1 MFDTGVHPSMMAVAV
16 YMFINHSAFLMIC
29 LTPRHCVLSLLCRR
43 FLIDDMMTRYG
54 HVDAFLE
61 SSGAA
66 ALDRDTV
73 RLSDDP
79 TAAAAAADNNNT
91 IKAKQKCAC

>member
-1 MFDTGVHPSMMAVAV
+1 
-16 YMFINHSAFLMIC
+16 
-29 LTPRHCVLSLLCRR
+29 
-43 FLIDDMMTRYG
+43 MMTRYG

-61 SSGAA
+61 SGGVA

-79 TAAAAAADNNNT
+79 TAAADNNNT

>member
-1 MFDTGVHPSMMAVAV
+1 MNEEETALCLILVCINDGRRCAAFSMTW
-16 YMFINHSAFLMIC
+16 
-29 LTPRHCVLSLLCRR
+29 LTLLLCHR

-61 SSGAA
+61 SSDVA

-79 TAAAAAADNNNT
+79 TAAADNNNT

>member
-1 MFDTGVHPSMMAVAV
+1 MALLS
-16 YMFINHSAFLMIC
+16 IL
-29 LTPRHCVLSLLCRR
+29 HCVVLLLCCR

-79 TAAAAAADNNNT
+79 TAAAADNNNT

>member
-1 MFDTGVHPSMMAVAV
+1 MMAVAV
-16 YMFINHSAFLMIC
+16 GHKFINHSAFLMTC
-29 LTPRHCVLSLLCRR
+29 LIPRHCVVSLLCCR

-61 SSGAA
+61 SGGVA

-79 TAAAAAADNNNT
+79 TVAAATDNNNT